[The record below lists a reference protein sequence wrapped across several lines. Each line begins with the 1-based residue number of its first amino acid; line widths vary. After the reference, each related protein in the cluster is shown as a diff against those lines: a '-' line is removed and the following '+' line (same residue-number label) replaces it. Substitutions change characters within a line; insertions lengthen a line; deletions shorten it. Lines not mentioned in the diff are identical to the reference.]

1 MRSFRTLLAGI
12 DDFLGRYYAGPW
24 RRSLAREQRDRED
37 LFMLLVF
44 SESLGIPNPAAWYT
58 LELRGLMLEEFH
70 AWHLRQGMDRSP
82 LDDFR
87 CC

>member
-1 MRSFRTLLAGI
+1 MAAVRRWLKQADRFLA
-12 DDFLGRYYAGPW
+12 RVYAGRW
-24 RRSLAREQRDRED
+24 QRELAREQRDRED

-44 SESLGIPNPAAWYT
+44 SESLGIPNPASWYT
-58 LELRGLMLEEFH
+58 LELRGPMLEAFH
-70 AWHLRQGMDRSP
+70 DWHRRQGMEKSP